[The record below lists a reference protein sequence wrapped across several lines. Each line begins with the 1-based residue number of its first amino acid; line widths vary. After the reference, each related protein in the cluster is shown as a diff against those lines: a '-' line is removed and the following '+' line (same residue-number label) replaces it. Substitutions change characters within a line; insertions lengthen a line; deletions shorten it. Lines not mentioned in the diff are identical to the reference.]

1 MKHWTIGKRIV
12 AVSALLI
19 GLMLALGTVALVSLS
34 RIRHDA
40 NAISTDYVPGVI
52 LAGASKANSA
62 ENFINVLLAGAATT
76 AQDRDEYRKTIKE
89 VSAQHAQILA
99 DYEKTVTDAED
110 RRSFETLQAHR
121 ADYAKARETYL
132 DLIMKDDR
140 VRAATTMRGEVLP
153 AYRRY
158 SQASDALVDRNRK
171 GADELATEIADNTRR
186 TTKLLAVVAIG
197 ALLLGLIVAFVVIRG
212 LNGALQAITGT
223 LGSSSEQV
231 SAAASQVSASSQTL
245 ASGASEQAA
254 SLEQIGAS
262 LEEISS
268 MTKRN
273 ADNTTK
279 ANALTREARTS
290 ADRGSQ
296 DMLAMAQSMRDIKSS
311 SDDIGK
317 IIKTIDEIAFQTNI
331 LALNAAV
338 EAARAGEAGAGFAVV
353 ADEVRALAQRSAQSA
368 KETATKIE
376 TAIEKTAQGVT
387 ITESVQTSL
396 REIVEKVR
404 VVDELVAE
412 VAQASTEQRQGVEQ
426 VALAVAQMDKIT
438 QSNAANAE
446 ESASASEELSA
457 QAISLTEVVG
467 DVLML
472 AGGQAQPASAT
483 RRHAPAPHQVPSPK
497 GFRPRHSSR
506 PASVE
511 PRHTAA
517 AEANGKAAA
526 DLMGADSFR

>member
-1 MKHWTIGKRIV
+1 
-12 AVSALLI
+12 
-19 GLMLALGTVALVSLS
+19 MLAVGAVAFVSLS

-40 NAISTDYVPGVI
+40 IAISTDFVPGVI

-62 ENFINVLLAGAATT
+62 ENFINVLLVGSAPT
-76 AQDRDEYRKTIKE
+76 AQERDEYRKTIKE
-89 VSAQHAQILA
+89 VSAQHVLILA

-110 RRSFETLQAHR
+110 RRSFETLQTHR
-121 ADYAKARETYL
+121 AEYAKARETYL

-140 VRAATTMRGEVLP
+140 VRAATTLRTEVLP
-153 AYRRY
+153 AYRGY

-171 GADELATEIADNTRR
+171 GADATATEITENTRR
-186 TTKLLAVVAIG
+186 TTKLIAFVAAGALVLGIVVA
-197 ALLLGLIVAFVVIRG
+197 LFVIRG
-212 LNGALQAITGT
+212 LNRALQGITGT

-231 SAAASQVSASSQTL
+231 SAAAGQVSGSSQTL

-273 ADNTTK
+273 AENTTK

-290 ADRGSQ
+290 ADRGSH
-296 DMLAMAQSMRDIKSS
+296 DMLAMAQSMQDIKSS

-376 TAIEKTAQGVT
+376 TAIEKTAQGVA
-387 ITESVQTSL
+387 ITQNVQTSL

-404 VVDELVAE
+404 IVDELVAE

-426 VALAVAQMDKIT
+426 VALAVGQMDKIT
-438 QSNAANAE
+438 QANAANAE

-457 QAISLTEVVG
+457 QAISLTEIVG
-467 DVLML
+467 EVLML
-472 AGGQAQPASAT
+472 AGGRAQVGPTAP
-483 RRHAPAPHQVPSPK
+483 RHSPVPERLSTTK
-497 GFRPRHSSR
+497 GFRARRSTR
-506 PASVE
+506 IASCEGKPV
-511 PRHTAA
+511 AGA
-517 AEANGKAAA
+517 DSNGHATG
-526 DLMGADSFR
+526 DLLMGADSFR